1 MDNRYH
7 TRPDFASL
15 ADTVYSAFAKRGAG
29 VGASTDG
36 GNDTDPVPVYDPPE
50 PGSERQHRWSDRQ
63 RLHR

>member
-50 PGSERQHRWSDRQ
+50 PGSER
-63 RLHR
+63 